1 MRKRLGFAVLAA
13 SLVCGGAHATATY
26 PAIYSFGDSLSDVG
40 NALAASSAV
49 GDPIPL
55 PSFYYNGRFS
65 NGPNW
70 LDDLSAKLGLSMSPA
85 LSFPPGNDFA
95 FGGAQ
100 TGETIVNQPV
110 VGGQTAPIGLTD
122 QVASFKTV
130 DPSPTPGALYTLD
143 IGGNDMLNALT
154 GVKNGSISLSDLT
167 TTFLNQAV
175 GNTVGAV
182 ADLYNDGM
190 RSLLYYEVPDL
201 SVVPDFAALG
211 STLSAEGRTLALDF
225 NTDVLDE
232 VKALNLPGLTV
243 FDVPVF
249 STLDQIVANPSAF
262 GFTNVTSPCF
272 SGGVSTSGSVC
283 ADPNQSLFWDGE
295 HPTAA
300 ANALT
305 ADLAFDVLTGAPGDP
320 IDPLTAPEPATWA
333 MMLIGFAGIGLVS
346 WRARLAR
353 AAKAESEFAPIAG

>member
-1 MRKRLGFAVLAA
+1 MRKRLGLAVLAA
-13 SLVCGGAHATATY
+13 SLACGAAHAATY

-40 NALAASSAV
+40 NALAASSPT
-49 GDPIPL
+49 GNPIPL
-55 PSFYYNGRFS
+55 PDFYFNGRFS

-85 LSFPPGNDFA
+85 LSFPKPGNDFA

-100 TGETIVNQPV
+100 TGETIVNSPA
-110 VGGQTAPIGLTD
+110 APINLSD

-143 IGGNDMLNALT
+143 IGGNDILNAVT
-154 GVKNGSISLSDLT
+154 GLKNGTISAGDLT

-175 GNTVGAV
+175 ANTVGAIS
-182 ADLYNDGM
+182 ALYNDGM
-190 RSLLYYEVPDL
+190 RTLLYYEVPDL

-211 STLSAEGRTLALDF
+211 STLSGDARTLAMDF
-225 NTDVLDE
+225 NTDVLGE

-243 FDVPVF
+243 FDVPIF

-262 GFTNVTSPCF
+262 GLANVTSPCF
-272 SGGVSTSGSVC
+272 SGSVSSAGSVC
-283 ADPNQSLFWDGE
+283 GDPNSFLFWDGE
-295 HPTAA
+295 HPSAA

-305 ADLAFDVLTGAPGDP
+305 ANLAFDVLSGASDP
-320 IDPLTAPEPATWA
+320 PAAPEPSTCA
-333 MMLIGFAGIGLVS
+333 MMLIGFAGLS
-346 WRARLAR
+346 FAYWRAHRAR
-353 AAKAESEFAPIAG
+353 TAQTLSVG

>member
-13 SLVCGGAHATATY
+13 SFACGAAHAATY

-40 NALAASSAV
+40 NALIASSAA

-55 PSFYYNGRFS
+55 PGFYYNGRFS

-70 LDDLSAKLGLSMSPA
+70 VDDLAAKLGLSVSPS
-85 LSFPPGNDFA
+85 LTIPPGNDFA

-100 TGETIVNQPV
+100 TGETIANPPV

-122 QVASFKTV
+122 QVAFFKTV

-143 IGGNDMLNALT
+143 IGANDILDALD
-154 GVKNGSISLSDLT
+154 GVKNGTISPADLT

-175 GNTVGAV
+175 ANTVGAITG
-182 ADLYNDGM
+182 LYNDGM

-201 SVVPDFAALG
+201 SVVPDYEALG
-211 STLSAEGRTLALDF
+211 PTLSAEAGTLALDL
-225 NTDVLDE
+225 NTDVLSE
-232 VKALNLPGLTV
+232 VKALNLPGFTV
-243 FDVPVF
+243 FDVPTF
-249 STLDQIVANPSAF
+249 SSLDQIVANPSTF
-262 GFTNVTSPCF
+262 GLTNVTTPCF
-272 SGGVSTSGSVC
+272 SGDVSTAGSVC
-283 ADPNQSLFWDGE
+283 ADPNQYLFWDGE

-305 ADLAFDVLTGAPGDP
+305 ADLAYDVLTGDP
-320 IDPLTAPEPATWA
+320 ADPPAAPEPATWT
-333 MMLIGFAGIGLVS
+333 MILIGFAGLGLAS
-346 WRARLAR
+346 LRARRAR
-353 AAKAESEFAPIAG
+353 MA

>member
-13 SLVCGGAHATATY
+13 SLACGGAHAATY

-40 NALAASSAV
+40 NALAASRAV

-110 VGGQTAPIGLTD
+110 VGGRTVPIGLTD

-201 SVVPDFAALG
+201 SIVPDFAALG
-211 STLSAEGRTLALDF
+211 TTLSAEARTLALDF
-225 NTDVLDE
+225 NADVLDE

-346 WRARLAR
+346 WRARQAR